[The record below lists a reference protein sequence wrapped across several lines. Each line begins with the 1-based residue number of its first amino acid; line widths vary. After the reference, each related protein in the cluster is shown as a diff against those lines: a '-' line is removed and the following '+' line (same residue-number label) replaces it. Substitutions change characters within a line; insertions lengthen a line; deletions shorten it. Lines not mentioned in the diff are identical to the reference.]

1 MAIFSSQVA
10 EEKLR
15 YAIHNCVAIDTD
27 CSSYDDL

>member
-1 MAIFSSQVA
+1 MQSAQVA

-27 CSSYDDL
+27 CSSYDEL